1 MINLM
6 METLDMAASA
16 PTSIRLP
23 SAPPSVDIREK
34 KITNFLLRDSTLGY
48 IFLAPALLVIVGLVA
63 YPFANAIVMTF
74 QQKTAGAPG
83 QFIGLRNYQELL
95 ANETFFRTVFNT
107 AVYTGFGVGLKFFFG
122 LSMALV
128 LNQDRRWNNMFRS
141 FLLIPWAIPTVISA
155 LNWRWIYDDAS
166 GLINNVLVRL
176 NMVEETISWL
186 SDPNLAMMSVIVVV
200 IWQGTPFFTMCFLAG
215 LQAIPKELYEAAEI
229 DGASVLQQ
237 FRYITLPRLQPI
249 FITAIMLSAILTSAS
264 IQFVYILT
272 NGGPADRTQIFPTL
286 AYNLALGGAQRL
298 GMGATVSLFFFP
310 LLVVLIIFLTRRMLR
325 EREE

>member
-1 MINLM
+1 
-6 METLDMAASA
+6 MAASTTTRV
-16 PTSIRLP
+16 PLP
-23 SAPPSVDIREK
+23 SAPPPSAPLPSVPSKESFRER
-34 KITNFLLRDSTLGY
+34 KISRFLLRDSTLGY

-83 QFIGLRNYQELL
+83 RFIGLGNYRELL
-95 ANETFFRTVFNT
+95 TNEAFLRTVFNT
-107 AVYTGFGVGLKFFFG
+107 VIYTAFGVGFKFFLG

-128 LNQDRRWNNMFRS
+128 LNQERRWNNLFRS

-176 NMVEETISWL
+176 NLVEETISWL
-186 SDPNLAMMSVIVVV
+186 SNPNLAMMSVIVVV
-200 IWQGTPFFTMCFLAG
+200 IWQGTPFFTMSFLAG

-237 FRYITLPRLQPI
+237 FSYITLPRLQPI

-310 LLVVLIIFLTRRMLR
+310 ILVIFIIFLTRRMLR
-325 EREE
+325 EKGE